1 MKVKIENAWNY
12 RICRPVVQE
21 EYRNAG
27 FSPEKSQIGTK
38 TPSVPTES
46 HETAMKTQVDD
57 LRKFSNPNN
66 TQVRKRELSRS
77 TQDALL
83 RLAANPQD
91 ACALVTVYDSCGTR
105 VKASAIR
112 WFGRDNEVRKRA
124 VNSIL
129 AAIGRQ
135 AGTYDPQSMDAAEWG
150 RRCADAEARRLREAL
165 DTAGSKSLRTRRAM

>member
-1 MKVKIENAWNY
+1 
-12 RICRPVVQE
+12 
-21 EYRNAG
+21 
-27 FSPEKSQIGTK
+27 
-38 TPSVPTES
+38 
-46 HETAMKTQVDD
+46 MKTQVDD
-57 LRKFSNPNN
+57 LGKFSNPKN

-91 ACALVTVYDSCGTR
+91 ARALVTVYDSCSTD

-112 WFGRDNEVRKRA
+112 WFGRDNEVRNRA

-135 AGTYDPQSMDAAEWG
+135 ARSYDPRSMNATEWV
-150 RRCADAEARRLREAL
+150 RRVADDEARRLREAL
-165 DTAGSKSLRTRRAM
+165 DATHRPHCKTRRAV